1 MNTWMNM
8 SFQDAMSP
16 IMHYMNFFHEFIMTM
31 IIFITSMI
39 LYMIIMM
46 YSNKF
51 YSNYIINHQMIEF
64 IWTIFPLLILFILVM
79 PSIKILYMTDE
90 IKMPYFSI
98 KSIGN
103 QWYWTYEYPQ
113 FKKMPFDSYMINT
126 NELNMNEFRLLDV
139 DNRLIMPSKIKT
151 QLITTSND
159 VIHSF
164 TVPSL
169 GFKIDSIPGRLN
181 KSTFYIKFSGLFYGQ
196 CSEIC
201 GINHSFMPIV
211 IESINKNMF
220 FKWIIKN

>member
-1 MNTWMNM
+1 MNSWLTF

-16 IMHYMNFFHEFIMTM
+16 IMFYMNFFHEFIMM
-31 IIFITSMI
+31 SIICITSLT
-39 LYMIIMM
+39 LYIIVMM
-46 YSNKF
+46 YMNK
-51 YSNYIINHQMIEF
+51 YYTNIIINNQVIET
-64 IWTIFPLLILFILVM
+64 IWTIFPLLILFVLVV

-90 IKMPYFSI
+90 TKMPFFTI

-113 FKKMPFDSYMINT
+113 FKMMPFDSYMINT
-126 NELNMNEFRLLDV
+126 NEMNNNEFRLLDV
-139 DNRLIMPSKIKT
+139 DNRLIAPYKIKT

-181 KSTFYIKFSGLFYGQ
+181 KSSFFMKYAGLFFGQ

-211 IESINKNMF
+211 IESINKKKF
-220 FKWIIKN
+220 FNWIIKH

>member
-16 IMHYMNFFHEFIMTM
+16 IMHYMNFFHEFIMTI
-31 IIFITSMI
+31 IIFITMMI
-39 LYMIIMM
+39 LYMIIMLYM
-46 YSNKF
+46 NK
-51 YSNYIINHQMIEF
+51 YYTNYIINHQTIEF
-64 IWTIFPLLILFILVM
+64 IWTIFPLIILLFLVM

-90 IKMPYFSI
+90 LKIPYFSI

-113 FKKMPFDSYMINT
+113 FKKPPFDSYMINS
-126 NELNMNEFRLLDV
+126 NDLKINEFRLLDV
-139 DNRLIMPSKIKT
+139 DNRLILPSKIKT

-181 KSTFYIKFSGLFYGQ
+181 KSSFYIKFAGIFYGQ

-201 GINHSFMPIV
+201 GVNHSFMPII
-211 IESINKNMF
+211 IESINKNKF
-220 FKWIIKN
+220 FKWIIL

>member
-1 MNTWMNM
+1 MNSWMTFG
-8 SFQDAMSP
+8 FQDAMSP
-16 IMHYMNFFHEFIMTM
+16 IMHYMNFFHEFIMTT
-31 IIFITSMI
+31 IIFITIMI

-51 YSNYIINHQMIEF
+51 YTNYIINHQTIEF
-64 IWTIFPLLILFILVM
+64 IWTVFPLMILFMLVI

-90 IKMPYFSI
+90 TKMPFFTI

-103 QWYWTYEYPQ
+103 QWYWSYEYPQ
-113 FKKMPFDSYMINT
+113 FLKMPFDSYMINT
-126 NELNMNEFRLLDV
+126 NEIKNNEFRLLEV
-139 DNRLIMPSKIKT
+139 DNRLIAPYKIKT
-151 QLITTSND
+151 QLVTTSND

-181 KSTFYIKFSGLFYGQ
+181 KTTFLMKFAGLFYGQ

-201 GINHSFMPIV
+201 GVNHSFMPIV
-211 IESINKNMF
+211 IESINKKKF
-220 FKWIIKN
+220 FEWILN